1 LALEAGKDNPAVQA
15 FIDECKAMETSE
27 AAMETMEKK
36 GIDSGLKCTPLTRY
50 TPITQTIVGFL
61 TT

>member
-1 LALEAGKDNPAVQA
+1 LAIAAEHPLALEAGKDNPAVQA

-36 GIDSGLKCTPLTRY
+36 GIDSGLKCTRPLYR
-50 TPITQTIVGFL
+50 
-61 TT
+61 